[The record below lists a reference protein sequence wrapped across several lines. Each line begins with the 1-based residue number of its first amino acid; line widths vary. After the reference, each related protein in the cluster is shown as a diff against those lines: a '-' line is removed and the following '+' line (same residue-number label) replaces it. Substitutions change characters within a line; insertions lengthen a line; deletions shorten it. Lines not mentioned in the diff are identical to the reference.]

1 MVKIEID
8 DEVWNLYR
16 KSWVLCG
23 VRDHYKQVKML
34 EDQLWTE
41 SSEIIEDLQWEF
53 EAYGQQEIGLKEEQ
67 REKNE
72 CKT

>member
-16 KSWVLCG
+16 KSWLLVG
-23 VRDHYKQVKML
+23 IRDHYKQVKIL
-34 EDQLWTE
+34 EQQLWAE

-53 EAYGQQEIGLKEEQ
+53 ETSGQQEIELKGD
-67 REKNE
+67 RWEKN
-72 CKT
+72 KNDS